1 MSEDLSVFEWR
12 RKLHEALHSAGIEAA
27 DLEADLI
34 LKDILGL
41 DAARLILNKNSPVPA
56 DRSIRLTSVLQERLK
71 RRPLAHV
78 LGYTEF
84 YGRRFRTDE
93 RALVPR
99 KETELLVEQL
109 LLAPLPSGPVLDLAC
124 GTGIAGITIALE
136 KSETIVHCSDLSLD
150 ALALAR
156 ENALALEAKVEFY
169 SSDWFESLPDLRY
182 AAILCNPP
190 YIWLRDSNS
199 LEPEVLFDP
208 AMALFHENPPA
219 LYEHLLGEAKERL
232 VRGGFVFFELGA
244 DIAPA
249 VLERAQ
255 KIFVNARILADYSGL
270 PRMLIA
276 STE

>member
-12 RKLHEALHSAGIEAA
+12 RKLHEALHGVGIEAA

-34 LKDILGL
+34 LRDILNL
-41 DAARLILNKNSPVPA
+41 DAAGLILNKNNLVPA
-56 DRSIRLTSVLQERLK
+56 DKTVRLTAVMHERLK

-109 LLAPLPSGPVLDLAC
+109 LLAPLPAGPVLDLAC

-136 KSETIVHCSDLSLD
+136 KPGTIVHCSDLSED
-150 ALALAR
+150 AVSLAR
-156 ENALALEAKVEFY
+156 ENGLALKAKVEFY
-169 SSDWFESLPDLRY
+169 LSDWFKSLPDVRY

-190 YIWLRDSNS
+190 YIWLNDKNS

-208 AMALFHENPPA
+208 AIALFHENPPA
-219 LYEHLLGEAKERL
+219 LYEHLLGEAKMRL

-244 DIAPA
+244 DIAHA